1 VCRAGSAYLA
11 PPPRLSCPRYV
22 TSGAGCS
29 SSPCPVG
36 KGRDMTRMQT
46 FYLPALIV
54 AAAVLMACAA
64 LLAVS
69 EKAQAS
75 FPGENGRIAYVAFG
89 GTNSGIYTINP
100 YGSGKTKVTN
110 SNRGEDE
117 PAYSP
122 NGKRIAYAGYDE
134 TDYEIYTFN
143 VGGGGGRLQVTDTA
157 HYARDP
163 SWESGP

>member
-1 VCRAGSAYLA
+1 
-11 PPPRLSCPRYV
+11 
-22 TSGAGCS
+22 
-29 SSPCPVG
+29 
-36 KGRDMTRMQT
+36 MTRRRT

-54 AAAVLMACAA
+54 AAAVLMAYAAA

-69 EKAQAS
+69 EKAQAT

-100 YGSGKTKVTN
+100 NGSGKTKVTN
-110 SNRGEDE
+110 SNRWEDE

-122 NGKRIAYAGYDE
+122 SGKKIVYVANDGTE
-134 TDYEIYTFN
+134 SEIYIID
-143 VGGGGGRLQVTDTA
+143 VGGGGKSQVANTA

-163 SWESGP
+163 SWGSRP